1 MDDFTRTARRTVL
14 KGLTAGIAVAGFD
27 AVSGRWVTEAR
38 ASDIRPPRLDGTLSV
53 DEATRTEYANDYGQ
67 VVHEYPAAVLRPGS
81 RQDIV
86 TIVRFA
92 RRHGLRIA
100 ARGQG
105 HLPFGQAQVRG
116 GIVVDLRPLDRIHSI
131 GADRVETDAG
141 AEWGD
146 VLRATLEHGLRPP
159 VLTSSLHLTVGG
171 TLSIGGVGSTTDR
184 YGAQV
189 DTVAEL
195 EVVTGRGELVRCSAY
210 HRRDLFEAALAGQGQ
225 VAIIT
230 RVVLRLVPAPATVR
244 LYVLGYADRQ
254 TLLADSHRL
263 AAEQRFDGFESY
275 LFANSGGGF
284 DHLLLGQ
291 SFAAQPDDAALLAG
305 LRHIPGSEQIF
316 DTGFLAF
323 ADQVPPITFEKT
335 RADLAVF
342 VPRRRLGR
350 LLDDVLPRLTA
361 DDLGPA
367 SSFQLMFYPS
377 APFRRPLFRAP
388 AGGSVLVGMLRPPT
402 SDPAV
407 IERALAGNRAIVE
420 RNRSLG
426 GTLYPYA
433 AVRMSAPDWRAHYGT
448 AYRGL
453 ASAKHRFDPGNV
465 FASGPDIF

>member
-1 MDDFTRTARRTVL
+1 MTENTGTARRTVL

-27 AVSGRWVTEAR
+27 AVTGHWVTEAR
-38 ASDIRPPRLDGTLSV
+38 ATDIRPPQLDGTLSV
-53 DEATRTEYANDYGQ
+53 DEATRTEYANDYDQ

-92 RRHGLRIA
+92 RRQGLRIA

-116 GIVVDLRPLDRIHSI
+116 GIVVDLRPLNEVHSI

-146 VLRATLEHGLRPP
+146 VLRATLAQGLRPP

-171 TLSIGGVGSTTDR
+171 TLSIGGIGSTTNR

-189 DTVAEL
+189 DTVVEL
-195 EVVTGRGELVRCSAY
+195 EVVTGHGELVRCSAH

-225 VAIIT
+225 CGIIT
-230 RVVLRLVPAPATVR
+230 RVVLRLVPAPAKVR
-244 LYVLGYADRQ
+244 LYVLVYADRP
-254 TLLADSHRL
+254 TLLADSHKL
-263 AAEQRFDGFESY
+263 AADQRFDGFETY
-275 LFANSGGGF
+275 LFPNSSGGF

-305 LRHIPGSEQIF
+305 LGQLPGTEQIF
-316 DTGFLAF
+316 DTGFLGF
-323 ADQVPPITFEKT
+323 ADQVPPITFQKA
-335 RADLAVF
+335 RPDLALF
-342 VPRRRLGR
+342 VPRRRIGR
-350 LLDDVLPRLTA
+350 LLDDVLPRLNSG
-361 DDLGPA
+361 DLGPA
-367 SSFQLMFYPS
+367 SSFQLMFYPT

-388 AGGSVLVGMLRPPT
+388 VGGSVLVGMLRPPT
-402 SDPAV
+402 DDPAV
-407 IERALAGNRAIVE
+407 IERALAGNRWIAD

-426 GTLYPYA
+426 GTLYPYS
-433 AVRMSAPDWRAHYGT
+433 AVRLSAHDWRTHYGT
-448 AYRGL
+448 AYLGL
-453 ASAKHRFDPGNV
+453 AAAKRRHDPANV